1 MSFPVALR
9 YGFLALVVASP
20 FLGSPFP
27 ASPLFARAQ
36 QPGTTVHGTVADP
49 TGAVI
54 PEATVTLTPAA
65 GKAVTA
71 TTQGDGAYSLPN
83 VAPGVYSET
92 VTMPGFASFVKLNL
106 RVVAG
111 QALTAD
117 AKLAIQ
123 EQSQQVNVTAEGATV
138 STDP

>member
-9 YGFLALVVASP
+9 YVFLALVVASP

-36 QPGTTVHGTVADP
+36 QSGTTVHGTVADP

-54 PEATVTLTPAA
+54 PGATVTLTPAGNA
-65 GKAVTA
+65 AAKAIVG
-71 TTQGDGAYSLPN
+71 TTQGDGTYTIPN
-83 VAPGVYSET
+83 VPTGVYSET

-106 RVVAG
+106 R
-111 QALTAD
+111 
-117 AKLAIQ
+117 
-123 EQSQQVNVTAEGATV
+123 
-138 STDP
+138 